1 MADEN
6 TREQEHEKLL
16 EEAKAKP
23 GVREALE
30 LWEITRKH
38 LPSDN
43 QRPKERARRLARGAN
58 ELLVQP
64 R

>member
-23 GVREALE
+23 GVLEALQ
-30 LWEITRKH
+30 LWETTRKH

-58 ELLVQP
+58 ELLAQP